1 MKKYICYILLMVAC
15 ITQGFTAPPEEKPRE
30 FMVDGVKVI
39 FKPSVK
45 EIISVRF
52 FIKGGTA
59 NYSKEQEGIEA
70 LALWVATEG
79 GTKSLNKTAFA
90 TALEKVGTTIGSSTS
105 LDYSEISMSCIK
117 EFWDTSWKL
126 YSDAIVNPAF
136 DPKEFD
142 LLKGRAVSAAKEE
155 EANPDAHLR
164 NQSLQNAFAGRNYSK
179 IYNGTVTSLEK
190 LTVEQ
195 VAAHYRS
202 VLGKQNC
209 FIVVVGNVTEA
220 DLKQKVS
227 AAFKGIP
234 AGKAF
239 QPEKKVELKPQ
250 ATIENR
256 DIATNYI
263 RGLMNAPAVNEK
275 EGTAMMLATT
285 ILYDRFFIE
294 LRTKRSL
301 SYAPSV
307 GYASAAITNPYATF
321 YISTT
326 DPKQSLQV
334 MIDEVNKVKNQGF
347 SEKELKD
354 MKEGYITS
362 FFMGQETND
371 TQSMT
376 LGTREVAGD
385 WRKAES
391 FMSEVEKLTV
401 QDLNAV
407 FKKYS
412 GSINWTYLGKESAV
426 SKDDFKQPQL
436 FPDNTKISPKK

>member
-1 MKKYICYILLMVAC
+1 MKKYICYILVMVTC
-15 ITQGFTAPPEEKPRE
+15 ITQGFAAPPDDKPRE
-30 FMVDGVKVI
+30 FTVDGIKVI

-59 NYSKEQEGIEA
+59 NYTKEQEGIEA
-70 LALWVATEG
+70 LALSVAAEG
-79 GTKSLNKTAFA
+79 GTRSLNKTAFA
-90 TALEKVGTTIGSSTS
+90 TALEKIGTTIGSSTS

-126 YSDAIVNPAF
+126 YTDAIVNPAF
-136 DPKEFD
+136 DAKEFD

-155 EANPDAHLR
+155 EANPDARLR
-164 NQSLQNAFAGRNYSK
+164 NQSLENAFAGRNYSK
-179 IYNGTVTSLEK
+179 LYNGTATSLDK
-190 LTVEQ
+190 LTLEQ

-202 VLGKQNC
+202 ILGKQNC
-209 FIVVVGNVTEA
+209 FIVVVGNIAEA
-220 DLKQKVS
+220 ELKQKVS
-227 AAFKGIP
+227 AAFKGLP
-234 AGKAF
+234 AGKAL
-239 QPEKKVELKPQ
+239 QPEKKIELKAD

-263 RGLMNAPAVNEK
+263 RGLMNAPLVTDK
-275 EGTAMMLATT
+275 EGVSMMLATA

-301 SYAPSV
+301 SYAPGV

-334 MIDEVNKVKNQGF
+334 MMDEINKVKNQGF

-354 MKEGYITS
+354 MKESYITN
-362 FFMGQETND
+362 FFMGQETNG

-391 FMSEVEKLTV
+391 LMGDIEKLTV
-401 QDLNAV
+401 QDLNAT

-412 GSINWTYLGKESAV
+412 TSINWTYLGKESAV